1 MASEISEHVKQHF
14 NEFYEAN
21 PFLELLGVRVASYE
35 RGRVSLEMDVKHE
48 HTNVH
53 HIAHG
58 GVAVR
63 NEDRRVAPQGD
74 AGEMAAPQEPVAAA
88 KKFEETCGKIV
99 LDLIRGKDV
108 DTAMGIA
115 CFTCDKG
122 VVTLGMNMSFI
133 RPVCEG
139 RIRAV
144 GEVIHAGKH
153 TMVCEGRVFDENGT
167 LCLKSDGTFF
177 VVRDFTTNPEG

>member
-58 GVAVR
+58 GVA
-63 NEDRRVAPQGD
+63 AT
-74 AGEMAAPQEPVAAA
+74 M
-88 KKFEETCGKIV
+88 
-99 LDLIRGKDV
+99 V

-139 RIRAV
+139 RISAV

>member
-21 PFLELLGVRVASYE
+21 PFLELLGVRVTNYE
-35 RGRVSLEMDVKHE
+35 RGRVRLDMDVKHE

-58 GVAVR
+58 GVA
-63 NEDRRVAPQGD
+63 AT
-74 AGEMAAPQEPVAAA
+74 M
-88 KKFEETCGKIV
+88 I
-99 LDLIRGKDV
+99 

-122 VVTLGMNMSFI
+122 VVTLEMNLSFI
-133 RPVCEG
+133 SPVCEG
-139 RIRAV
+139 RIYAE
-144 GEVIHAGKH
+144 GEVIHNGKR
-153 TMVCEGRVFDENGT
+153 TMVCEGRVFDEKGT
-167 LCLKSDGTFF
+167 LCMKAGGTFF
-177 VVRDFTTNPEG
+177 VVRNFKENPED

>member
-58 GVAVR
+58 GVA
-63 NEDRRVAPQGD
+63 AT
-74 AGEMAAPQEPVAAA
+74 M
-88 KKFEETCGKIV
+88 
-99 LDLIRGKDV
+99 V
-108 DTAMGIA
+108 DTAM
-115 CFTCDKG
+115 
-122 VVTLGMNMSFI
+122 GMNMSFI

>member
-1 MASEISEHVKQHF
+1 METRSTQKHIRISPRKV
-14 NEFYEAN
+14 
-21 PFLELLGVRVASYE
+21 
-35 RGRVSLEMDVKHE
+35 
-48 HTNVH
+48 
-53 HIAHG
+53 
-58 GVAVR
+58 
-63 NEDRRVAPQGD
+63 
-74 AGEMAAPQEPVAAA
+74 
-88 KKFEETCGKIV
+88 KIV